1 MSLRG
6 ARGLC
11 CVRICRFAFT
21 ADALVGLVATGV
33 VGASSSSSEVHQAES
48 FGMSESIFM
57 VSKLGSKSDSSH
69 TFSSCGGGGGIDAGW
84 HCILSGARAPDA
96 AGWFRSW
103 NVCQLGAAAFRR
115 SVKGKRCGSKAMLSL
130 VTETVTPSVIQ

>member
-1 MSLRG
+1 
-6 ARGLC
+6 
-11 CVRICRFAFT
+11 VRICRFAFT

-33 VGASSSSSEVHQAES
+33 VDASSSSSEVDEVES
-48 FGMSESIFM
+48 FGMSESMFM
-57 VSKLGSKSDSSH
+57 VSKLGSKSDSSE
-69 TFSSCGGGGGIDAGW
+69 TFSSCHGGGGIDAGW

-103 NVCQLGAAAFRR
+103 NVCQLGAAALGR

-130 VTETVTPSVIQ
+130 VTEMVTPSVMQ